1 MKLIV
6 LDFSDWKIKVVNNVS
21 ENIQVDEAEQLL
33 FEKYNFKHS
42 SIEFMIVP
50 ELEIETLN

>member
-6 LDFSDWKIKVVNNVS
+6 LDFSDWKIKVVNNVP
-21 ENIQVDEAEQLL
+21 ENIQVNEAEQLL

>member
-33 FEKYNFKHS
+33 YEEYRFKHS

-50 ELEIETLN
+50 ELEIEILD

>member
-1 MKLIV
+1 MKLVV
-6 LDFSDWKIKVVNNVS
+6 LDFSDWKVKIINDAP
-21 ENIQVDEAEQLL
+21 ENMQVDDAEQLL
-33 FEKYNFKHS
+33 YEKYNFKHS

>member
-1 MKLIV
+1 
-6 LDFSDWKIKVVNNVS
+6 VNNVS

>member
-1 MKLIV
+1 MKLVI
-6 LDFSDWKIKVVNNVS
+6 LDFSDWKVKIVNGVS
-21 ENIQVDEAEQLL
+21 ENMQTDEVEQLL
-33 FEKYNFKHS
+33 YEKYNFKHS

>member
-1 MKLIV
+1 MKLVV
-6 LDFSDWKIKVVNNVS
+6 LDFSDWKIKIVNDIS
-21 ENIQVDEAEQLL
+21 ENMQTDEVEQLL
-33 FEKYNFKHS
+33 YEKYNFKHS